1 MSKMSTIYKL
11 SYDKMSITHKFSHDK
26 IYNEIYYSDLSYKL
40 ITKRKKIMI
49 IQYITSCYLS
59 LISSTFLSLLSVS
72 HSIISCMIITD
83 YSSIHTS
90 SVSASVFFFLLDK
103 SEFFS
108 DFHSLNFSYHFI
120 IIIILIISELR

>member
-40 ITKRKKIMI
+40 ITKKRKIII

-59 LISSTFLSLLSVS
+59 SVSSTLSSLLSVS
-72 HSIISCMIITD
+72 HSIISCMIVTD
-83 YSSIHTS
+83 YSLIHTS
-90 SVSASVFFFLLDK
+90 SVSASVLFF
-103 SEFFS
+103 
-108 DFHSLNFSYHFI
+108 
-120 IIIILIISELR
+120 

>member
-1 MSKMSTIYKL
+1 
-11 SYDKMSITHKFSHDK
+11 MSIIHEFSHDK

-90 SVSASVFFFLLDK
+90 SVSASVLFFLLDET
-103 SEFFS
+103 EFF
-108 DFHSLNFSYHFI
+108 LNFHNLSFSYYFISI
-120 IIIILIISELR
+120 IISIVFELRQFQQ